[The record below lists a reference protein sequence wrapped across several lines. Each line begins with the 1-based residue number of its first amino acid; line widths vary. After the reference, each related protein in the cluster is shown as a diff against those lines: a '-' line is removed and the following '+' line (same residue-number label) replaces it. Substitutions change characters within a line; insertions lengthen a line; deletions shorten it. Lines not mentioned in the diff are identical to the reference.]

1 MEDAQK
7 KLEGEKKD
15 GFLKR
20 AAGKLKGI
28 FKGNQNENGVA
39 ADEGDQVRHSRA
51 TDSEYMEAVNSGDME
66 AAQRMVDE
74 AAFDAGYTEHVY
86 HGTTGFGFTK
96 IDRNMLDQKAGMFVT
111 NDERVAK
118 TYSG

>member
-28 FKGNQNENGVA
+28 FKGNQNENETDVA
-39 ADEGDQVRHSRA
+39 ADKEI
-51 TDSEYMEAVNSGDME
+51 
-66 AAQRMVDE
+66 
-74 AAFDAGYTEHVY
+74 TEE
-86 HGTTGFGFTK
+86 
-96 IDRNMLDQKAGMFVT
+96 DR
-111 NDERVAK
+111 
-118 TYSG
+118 